1 MAAAVEIKMDRRE
14 ARTLGMIREAFLD
27 LLKKKPIEKISIGEL
42 CEKANIHRSTF
53 YRHYVDIYALM
64 DCIYNDA
71 YNEIFT
77 SFANS
82 LQRETYDFD
91 NAGYSMILAVCA
103 MTEKKQK
110 YYRMLLFSRNSP
122 LIQKLADGIYELYLG
137 EHLSSYKPGPE
148 PGLHY
153 RYLTYGIIGVWTSW
167 IRDGCKVPKEQVAR
181 TIKKQMDGF
190 FTIVSYEYGPPEG
203 YDPPGEKPVNY
214 D

>member
-1 MAAAVEIKMDRRE
+1 MAIEIGKKPDRRE
-14 ARTLGMIREAFLD
+14 ARTLGTIHESFLA
-27 LLKKKPIEKISIGEL
+27 LLRKKPIEKISVGEL

-53 YRHYVDIYALM
+53 YRHYTDIYALM
-64 DCIYNDA
+64 DCIYDDA

-77 SFANS
+77 SFAS
-82 LQRETYDFD
+82 SMQRGTYDFD
-91 NAGYSMILAVCA
+91 NAGHSMILAVCA

-122 LIQKLADGIYELYLG
+122 LMQKLADGIYELYLG

-148 PGLHY
+148 PSLHY

-203 YDPPGEKPVNY
+203 YDPPGERPPNY